1 MGTPCA
7 AVCVPVFSRALVGA
21 RGNFF
26 ARRGTA
32 PFFTVFEGVPVC
44 VCMLFAERAMIVSPA
59 DTCVT
64 GVDCLFPAAFCAVLC
79 PSLHATRHA
88 HASRTSPLRGCLWHP
103 LRGWWPL
110 LQCAGYRRHEF
121 PPNAGEEGHLLR
133 HESESR
139 GFERGA
145 CAGGGC
151 TLRPPRPALRT
162 EPTSRGPLQTPT
174 RPSCSAQRAR
184 CSRPPS
190 TLPSV
195 RAPPGSPLGVKGAFL
210 VPLRAALRPL
220 AASAHARVEAA
231 ARRQ

>member
-1 MGTPCA
+1 MQQFVSQCSA
-7 AVCVPVFSRALVGA
+7 ARWLGPVAIFSHVAELRHL
-21 RGNFF
+21 
-26 ARRGTA
+26 
-32 PFFTVFEGVPVC
+32 FTVFEGMPVR
-44 VCMLFAERAMIVSPA
+44 VCMFIAERAMIDSPA

-64 GVDCLFPAAFCAVLC
+64 ELDCLFPAAFCVVLC

-110 LQCAGYRRHEF
+110 LQCAGYLRHEF
-121 PPNAGEEGHLLR
+121 PPNAGEEGHLPR

-151 TLRPPRPALRT
+151 TLRAPPPHCALSPRRGAPSKRPRAPAAAHSALDV
-162 EPTSRGPLQTPT
+162 Q
-174 RPSCSAQRAR
+174 A
-184 CSRPPS
+184 PPAHH
-190 TLPSV
+190 V
-195 RAPPGSPLGVKGAFL
+195 RAPPGSPLGVKGAFP